1 MIINYSELAQKYNTP
16 LYVYDANT
24 IREQYQKLKGL
35 FKAKI
40 LYAMKANYN
49 PDILKILLDEK
60 ASIDAVSIG
69 DVELAQEIGFAKENI
84 LFTANRTTED
94 ELEAVYNKGILCNI
108 GSLSQL
114 KKFAKKHTGAEVCI
128 RLNPM
133 IRAGENEQVITAGE
147 DSKFGIPLT
156 KKEELLEIITEHEL
170 KVVGV
175 HEHTGSGIPET
186 VKMKEG
192 MENILGILNQNDF
205 PHLRFVD
212 FGGGFK
218 VSYKEEKEL
227 DYSQF
232 AQEVN
237 ERFEEFCKNYGRELE
252 MYFEP
257 GKFLVAQA
265 GTLVVEVTD
274 ITKTPNKT
282 LVGVNSG
289 FPQLIRPMFYGAYH
303 KIENLTNPEGK
314 PQDYDVVGNICESGD
329 SFATKRELPE
339 VREGDLLAIR
349 TAGAYCYSMGGV
361 YNLRPM
367 PTEIVVDKDTLFV
380 RKAQTTK
387 ELVKSIL
394 HAR

>member
-1 MIINYSELAQKYNTP
+1 MIDYTRLAQEYGTP
-16 LYVYDANT
+16 LYVYDAT
-24 IREQYQKLKGL
+24 KIRSQYQKLKSL
-35 FKAKI
+35 FNAKI

-49 PDILKILLDEK
+49 PDILKTLLDEG

-69 DVELAQEIGFAKENI
+69 DVTLAQEVGFAKENI
-84 LFTANRTTED
+84 LFTANRTTEE

-114 KKFAKKHTGAEVCI
+114 NKFGQRHKGAEVCI

-156 KKEELLEIITEHEL
+156 KKGELLDIIGQYEL
-170 KVVGV
+170 KVIGV

-192 MENILGILNQNDF
+192 MENILALLNQEDF

-218 VSYKEEKEL
+218 VPYKGEEEI

-237 ERFEEFCKNYGRELE
+237 ARFEEFCEEYGRELDI
-252 MYFEP
+252 YFEP
-257 GKFLVAQA
+257 GKYLVAQS
-265 GTLVVEVTD
+265 GTLIVTVTD
-274 ITKTPNKT
+274 ITRTPNKT

-303 KIENLTNPEGK
+303 KIDNLTNPQGELQK
-314 PQDYDVVGNICESGD
+314 YDVVGNICESGD
-329 SFATKRELPE
+329 SFATDRTLPE
-339 VREGDLLAIR
+339 VREGELLAIR
-349 TAGAYCYSMGGV
+349 TAGAYCYSMGGF

-367 PTEIVVDKDTLFV
+367 PTEMLVDGNELIV
-380 RKAQTTK
+380 RKASTTQ
-387 ELVKSIL
+387 ELVESVL
-394 HAR
+394 NAR

>member
-1 MIINYSELAQKYNTP
+1 MMIDYTRLAQEYGTP
-16 LYVYDANT
+16 LYVYDAT
-24 IREQYQKLKGL
+24 KIRSQYQKLKSL
-35 FKAKI
+35 FNAKI

-49 PDILKILLDEK
+49 PDILKTLLDEG

-69 DVELAQEIGFAKENI
+69 DVTLAQEVGFAKENI
-84 LFTANRTTED
+84 LFTANRTTEE

-114 KKFAKKHTGAEVCI
+114 NKFGQRHKGAEVCI

-156 KKEELLEIITEHEL
+156 KKGELLDIIGQYEL
-170 KVVGV
+170 KVIGV

-192 MENILGILNQNDF
+192 MENILALLNQEDF

-218 VSYKEEKEL
+218 VPYKGEEEI

-237 ERFEEFCKNYGRELE
+237 VRFEEFCEEYGRELD

-257 GKFLVAQA
+257 GKYLVAQS
-265 GTLVVEVTD
+265 GTLIVTVTD
-274 ITKTPNKT
+274 ITRTPNKT

-303 KIENLTNPEGK
+303 KIDNLTNPQGELQK
-314 PQDYDVVGNICESGD
+314 YDVVGNICESGD
-329 SFATKRELPE
+329 SFATDRTLPE
-339 VREGDLLAIR
+339 VREGELLAIR
-349 TAGAYCYSMGGV
+349 TAGAYCYSMGGF

-367 PTEIVVDKDTLFV
+367 PTEMLVDGNELIV
-380 RKAQTTK
+380 RKASTTQ
-387 ELVKSIL
+387 ELVESVL
-394 HAR
+394 NAR